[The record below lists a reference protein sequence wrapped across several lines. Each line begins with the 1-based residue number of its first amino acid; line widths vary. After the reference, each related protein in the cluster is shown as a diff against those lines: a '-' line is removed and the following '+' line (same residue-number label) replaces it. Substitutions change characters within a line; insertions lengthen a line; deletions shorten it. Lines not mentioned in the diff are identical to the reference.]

1 MINKSN
7 KFPENDISDSYSN
20 LRGKKLDRFKKHNSF
35 KEPKSDLQ
43 ANEASNINTML
54 RNKEN
59 FNPQKNFKKEFRKE
73 TNNSDDASSY
83 FDFPDI
89 RKDKQNKFNKGKQ
102 VVKNCEANKKKKKPF
117 IEREGDWVC
126 YQCKN
131 LNFSFRLTCNRC
143 EISKEENEKIVK
155 KQSAEMNKLSVSSDK
170 NYYDRDNSDNN

>member
-1 MINKSN
+1 MVNKST
-7 KFPENDISDSYSN
+7 KFPENGMSDPYGN
-20 LRGKKLDRFKKHNSF
+20 LRGKKFDKIKKHNNF
-35 KEPKSDLQ
+35 KEPKSDFNP
-43 ANEASNINTML
+43 NEGSNVNGIL

-73 TNNSDDASSY
+73 TNNSEDASNY
-83 FDFPDI
+83 FEFPDI

-102 VVKNCEANKKKKKPF
+102 GVKNVETNNKKKKPF

-143 EISKEENEKIVK
+143 EISKEENEKIFK
-155 KQSAEMNKLSVSSDK
+155 KNSVEMNKLSISSDK
-170 NYYDRDNSDNN
+170 NSYDRDNSDN